1 MNNSDYEMF
10 CNWNSSLAS
19 NENIQTRTILAEA
32 RKMIVKSFTIPE
44 IEEVLLASG
53 YRQNLIKTALDSMNE
68 SDGLMTENIEAESE
82 NEESFG
88 VPKKYSDMAPRF
100 EKILKT
106 SGAKKFVDL
115 MTSGTNPLIK
125 ISKKEKE
132 TFHRIASLAIENP
145 VHLNTLHSYIRPSIT
160 SELAENVCK
169 ARKIR
174 SKCNVEGE
182 NSSYKIVHNGNTIKV
197 STSPVSSTHTKF
209 AESNYGVFGFPDEYV
224 IMAYEE
230 DAPYARLTKDLNV

>member
-10 CNWNSSLAS
+10 CNWNSGLAS

-32 RKMIVKSFTIPE
+32 RKMISKSFTIQE
-44 IEEVLLASG
+44 IEEILLASG
-53 YRQNLIKTALDSMNE
+53 YRQNLVKTALDSMDE
-68 SDGLMTENIEAESE
+68 SDGLMSEGATSESE
-82 NEESFG
+82 EDSSFS

-100 EKILKT
+100 EKILKA
-106 SGAKKFVDL
+106 SGAKAFVDL
-115 MTSGTNPLIK
+115 MTSGTDPLVK

-182 NSSYKIVHNGNTIKV
+182 NNSYKITHNGNTIKV
-197 STSPVSSTHTKF
+197 STSPVSSTNTKF
-209 AESNYGVFGFPDEYV
+209 ADSNYGVFGFPDEYV
-224 IMAYEE
+224 IVAYEE
-230 DAPYARLTKDLNV
+230 DTPYARLTKDLNV

>member
-19 NENIQTRTILAEA
+19 NENLQTRTILAEA
-32 RKMIVKSFTIPE
+32 RKLIKKSFTILE
-44 IEEVLLASG
+44 VEEVLLASG
-53 YRQNLIKTALDSMNE
+53 YKPNLVKSALDSMNE
-68 SDGLMTENIEAESE
+68 SDGLEEASIVAEADE
-82 NEESFG
+82 EESFG

-115 MTSGTNPLIK
+115 MTSGQSPLIK

-132 TFHRIASLAIENP
+132 TFQRIASLAIENP
-145 VHLNTLHSYIRPSIT
+145 VHLNTLHSYIRPSVT

-182 NSSYKIVHNGNTIKV
+182 NNSYKIRHNGATIKV
-197 STSPVSSTHTKF
+197 STSPVSSTNTKF
-209 AESNYGVFGFPDEYV
+209 ANSNYGVFGFPDEYV
-224 IMAYEE
+224 ILAYEE